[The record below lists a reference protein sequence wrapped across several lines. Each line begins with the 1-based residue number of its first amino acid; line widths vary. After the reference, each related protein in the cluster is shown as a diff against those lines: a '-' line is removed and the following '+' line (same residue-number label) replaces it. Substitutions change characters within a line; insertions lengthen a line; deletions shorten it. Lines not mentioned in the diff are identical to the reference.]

1 MEAKKGESWR
11 RETFSSP
18 PPLSP
23 ISNLLSP
30 SPLGRPDTQAISF
43 VAQAYGQVMKQFE
56 SLAATL
62 LSDACQPEVDLHSW
76 AVIILG
82 QIVLITIIYIFIR
95 VKTLS
100 NTNYVASRYIKRE
113 KGSLPFDVR
122 RSKTS
127 LLNLPTSFCAW
138 PAVKGYGCLR
148 ATSLQ
153 ET

>member
-1 MEAKKGESWR
+1 M
-11 RETFSSP
+11 
-18 PPLSP
+18 
-23 ISNLLSP
+23 
-30 SPLGRPDTQAISF
+30 
-43 VAQAYGQVMKQFE
+43 AQAYGQVMKQFE

-76 AVIILG
+76 AVIIFG
-82 QIVLITIIYIFIR
+82 QIVLITIIYVFIR

-127 LLNLPTSFCAW
+127 MLKLPTSFCA
-138 PAVKGYGCLR
+138 
-148 ATSLQ
+148 
-153 ET
+153 